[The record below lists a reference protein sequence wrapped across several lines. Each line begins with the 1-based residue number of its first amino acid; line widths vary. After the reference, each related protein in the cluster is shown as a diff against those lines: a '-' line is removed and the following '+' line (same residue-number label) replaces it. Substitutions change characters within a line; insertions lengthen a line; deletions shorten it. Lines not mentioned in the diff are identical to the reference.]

1 MPLEEEIPEGPRPPG
16 TENDPPLPSPF
27 VWVVKLMVICGRIAY
42 VQPRLSSFCPFDF
55 LLMLLFDCCLL
66 LDRNLLNGSRGRA
79 RTFVSPEAASTQEL
93 KSLQTELVGFYSRIP
108 PSMVWSVDNFK
119 NQAQQERGGV
129 FLMFHCWGA

>member
-1 MPLEEEIPEGPRPPG
+1 M
-16 TENDPPLPSPF
+16 ENDPRLPSPF

-42 VQPRLSSFCPFDF
+42 VHLHPLSSCPFGFLPMLPSDF
-55 LLMLLFDCCLL
+55 YAQ
-66 LDRNLLNGSRGRA
+66 LDSNLLNGSRGRA